1 MHSRPLRVHQ
11 GPLFQLSDPT
21 VTAAPAAQP
30 VSLGGRD
37 LAFLIGIN
45 LIWGLNLIASKIG
58 VGQFPPIFFTAL
70 RFGSIAILL
79 VPFLRIHPGQMRT
92 LAWAA
97 LLTGPG
103 AFALLF
109 LGVFLVKDAS
119 MVAIASQMGVPFS
132 TLLSVWL
139 LGETI
144 RWRRRLGIVL
154 AFGGIA
160 IIGFDPRAFD
170 YWEGLMLVVASCLVA
185 SLGLIFVKQM
195 KNIRAL
201 ELQAWIAVV
210 GGPVLLL
217 LSLALERGQWNA
229 VVNADWSGWSA
240 LAFTT
245 IMSSL
250 IAHTGWYYL
259 VSRYPV
265 TSLSPLTL
273 LSPLFGV
280 FFGVTLLHDQLTSRM
295 LIGGAVTLTG
305 VLIVLLREHRI
316 ADTGT

>member
-1 MHSRPLRVHQ
+1 MSEP
-11 GPLFQLSDPT
+11 
-21 VTAAPAAQP
+21 AAPSESLSQP
-30 VSLGGRD
+30 VWLGGRD
-37 LAFLIGIN
+37 LAFLVGIN
-45 LIWGLNLIASKIG
+45 LIWGSNLIASKIG

-70 RFGSIAILL
+70 RFGSIALL
-79 VPFLRIHPGQMRT
+79 LLPFLKIHRGQMRN
-92 LAWAA
+92 LALAA

-109 LGVFLVKDAS
+109 VGVYLVKDAS

-170 YWEGLMLVVASCLVA
+170 YWQGLMLVVLSCLVA
-185 SLGLIFVKQM
+185 SFGLIFVKQM

-210 GGPVLLL
+210 GGPVLLI
-217 LSLALERGQWNA
+217 LSLALESGQWNA

-280 FFGVTLLHDQLTSRM
+280 FFGVTVLHDQLTSKM
-295 LIGGAVTLTG
+295 LIGGAVTLVG